1 MEEQTMKTK
10 FYVIIMSIIMAALIL
25 GCSKQ
30 VPKCSDDDTITLARK
45 IIFDQIGGSEGLTD
59 KEIQENMKFALP
71 RATGHDEKI
80 KKYSC
85 EAKLIA
91 GNTIELPISYA
102 SQLDDQG
109 QHIVSVGGI
118 SRGDLF
124 VVLSAIK
131 ESLIKTR
138 SPKSEAIPEPA
149 KATPSASTAPTPP
162 EENAAQHS
170 QSSSVEQSGLCK
182 GLDLSIT
189 AEQIDCLE
197 RKYSAADKELNDI
210 YKQTM
215 SKLDGS
221 RRTALKKE
229 QIAWI
234 KEKETKCAQ
243 AGKEMEGG
251 TLETVMIKDCFVQ
264 MTEQRVTY
272 LKNFK

>member
-1 MEEQTMKTK
+1 MKTK
-10 FYVIIMSIIMAALIL
+10 FYMAILTIFLAVLIL

-30 VPKCSDDDTITLARK
+30 VPKCSDDDTITLVRK

-71 RATGHDEKI
+71 RATAHDEKI

-118 SRGDLF
+118 SRGDLL

-138 SPKSEAIPEPA
+138 APKSEAIPEPA
-149 KATPSASTAPTPP
+149 KATPSAPAAPAPP
-162 EENAAQHS
+162 EENADQHN
-170 QSSSVEQSGLCK
+170 QSSSVEQSGLCR

-189 AEQIDCLE
+189 AEQIECLE
-197 RKYSAADKELNDI
+197 RKYSVADKELNDI

-215 SKLDGS
+215 SKLDTT
-221 RRTALKKE
+221 RRAALKKE

-272 LKNFK
+272 LRNIK